1 MAAEAKRGAKVK
13 NSVFS
18 CALGVT
24 CECFSTRI
32 QCDVT
37 IILPHQLN
45 IYIFFIPVALQW
57 LKFRLFNE

>member
-37 IILPHQLN
+37 
-45 IYIFFIPVALQW
+45 FATST
-57 LKFRLFNE
+57 